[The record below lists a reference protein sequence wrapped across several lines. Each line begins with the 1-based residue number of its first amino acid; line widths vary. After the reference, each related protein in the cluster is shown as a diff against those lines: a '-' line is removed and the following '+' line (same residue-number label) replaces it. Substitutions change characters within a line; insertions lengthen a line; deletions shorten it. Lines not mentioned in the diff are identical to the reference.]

1 MIFMIK
7 AMFLVVMAG
16 VSLINEEDYKHEM
29 SWQETKNYFWTHVAP
44 QVMSI

>member
-16 VSLINEEDYKHEM
+16 ISLINEEEYKHEM
-29 SWQETKNYFWTHVAP
+29 SWHETKNYFWTHVAP